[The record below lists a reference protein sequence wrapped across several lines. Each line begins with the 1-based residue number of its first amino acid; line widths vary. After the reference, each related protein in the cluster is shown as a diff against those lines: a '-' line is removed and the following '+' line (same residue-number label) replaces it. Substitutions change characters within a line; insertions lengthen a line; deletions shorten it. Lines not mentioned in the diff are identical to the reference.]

1 MTRTKLPP
9 YHFPFNAKK
18 EQKMNFRKLTQK
30 RLRNRVK
37 PVWGGMRVRKHEL
50 TVSNNSGRSDNDQL
64 PPYHLPLNAI
74 SEQKMIKENISHYH
88 LDKRVNPIWD
98 DYDSLIEQAV
108 LYQDVY
114 CIQDLNP
121 EMEKAIHISAIK
133 ENKIFLSEGYDLGHL
148 VDKDIESI
156 WNKFYGEAA

>member
-1 MTRTKLPP
+1 
-9 YHFPFNAKK
+9 
-18 EQKMNFRKLTQK
+18 
-30 RLRNRVK
+30 
-37 PVWGGMRVRKHEL
+37 
-50 TVSNNSGRSDNDQL
+50 
-64 PPYHLPLNAI
+64 
-74 SEQKMIKENISHYH
+74 MIKENISHYH

-133 ENKIFLSEGYDLGHL
+133 ENKISLSEGYDLVHL
-148 VDKDIESI
+148 IDKDIEFT